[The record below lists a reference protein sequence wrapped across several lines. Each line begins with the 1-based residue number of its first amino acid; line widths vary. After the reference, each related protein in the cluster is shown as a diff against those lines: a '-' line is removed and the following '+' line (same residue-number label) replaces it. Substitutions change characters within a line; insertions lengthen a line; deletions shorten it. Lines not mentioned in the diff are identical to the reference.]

1 VAFRGGAQRCAN
13 STPEKDTTMAALV
26 DFDQLYPGRFIKAG
40 ELLGKKVTL
49 TVTDIA
55 HEELVGDDG
64 KPSTKVTLSFK
75 ETPKRHV
82 CCKTNAICM
91 REMFGRKLPE
101 WKGKRVTFFPDTWNG
116 EPAIRVW
123 GSPDITKE
131 IEVTVT
137 LPRRKPFKK
146 VMHPTGKAADAPAKA
161 PEPEP
166 TQDEDPAMAGVG

>member
-1 VAFRGGAQRCAN
+1 
-13 STPEKDTTMAALV
+13 MAALV

-40 ELLGKKVTL
+40 ELLGKQVTL

-55 HEELVGDDG
+55 HEELIGDNN

-75 ETPKRHV
+75 ETPKKHV

-91 REMFGRKLPE
+91 REMFGRKLE
-101 WKGKRVTFFPDTWNG
+101 GWKGKKVTFFPDTWNG

-123 GSPDITKE
+123 GSPDIDRE
-131 IEVTVT
+131 IEVMVT

-146 VMHPTGKAADAPAKA
+146 VMHPTSKKGAAAPTKA
-161 PEPEP
+161 PEPPAANQDE
-166 TQDEDPAMAGVG
+166 QDEDPALAGVG

>member
-1 VAFRGGAQRCAN
+1 
-13 STPEKDTTMAALV
+13 MAALV

-40 ELLGKKVTL
+40 ELLGKQVTL

-55 HEELVGDDG
+55 HEELIGDDN

-75 ETPKRHV
+75 ETPKKHV

-91 REMFGRKLPE
+91 REMFGRKLE
-101 WKGKRVTFFPDTWNG
+101 GWKGKKVTFFPDTWNG

-123 GSPDITKE
+123 GSPDIDRE
-131 IEVTVT
+131 IEVMVT

-146 VMHPTGKAADAPAKA
+146 TMHPTGRKNAPPPAKT
-161 PEPEP
+161 PEPPPANQDE
-166 TQDEDPAMAGVG
+166 QDEDPQLAGVG

>member
-1 VAFRGGAQRCAN
+1 
-13 STPEKDTTMAALV
+13 MAALV

-49 TVTDIA
+49 TVTDIQ

-75 ETPKRHV
+75 ETPKKHV

-91 REMFGRKLPE
+91 RDMFGRELNK

-123 GSPDITKE
+123 GSPDIDRE

-146 VMHPTGKAADAPAKA
+146 TMHIVGKTAASAKA
-161 PEPEP
+161 PEPSTD